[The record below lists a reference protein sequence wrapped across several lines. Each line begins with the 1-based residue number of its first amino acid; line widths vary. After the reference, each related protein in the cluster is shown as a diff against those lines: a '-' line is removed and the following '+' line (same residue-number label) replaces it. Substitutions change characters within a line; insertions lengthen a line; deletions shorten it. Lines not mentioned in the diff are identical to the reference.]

1 MDEWDDFEHSSSW
14 EDVFVL
20 FRGDQNERVER
31 KVRKSQIT
39 IERLSM
45 MFHVSNSR
53 ISIFILYSLNF
64 TSVQAGRIFTF
75 VRLLRL
81 IFYLFALKLLS
92 TQL

>member
-1 MDEWDDFEHSSSW
+1 MDEWDDFERSSSR

-45 MFHVSNSR
+45 MFHVSNSH

-64 TSVQAGRIFTF
+64 TSVQAVRIFTF